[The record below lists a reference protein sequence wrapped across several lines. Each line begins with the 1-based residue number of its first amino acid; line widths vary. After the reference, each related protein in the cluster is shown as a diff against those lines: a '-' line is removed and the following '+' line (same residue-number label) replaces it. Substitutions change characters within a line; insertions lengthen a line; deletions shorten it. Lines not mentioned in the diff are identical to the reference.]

1 MTTPPFFIGVDVGGT
16 NIKLGLVDD
25 EGRTLA
31 YSKIATDEPSG
42 PASAMQRVAVELRAM
57 LAEVGMTMSDVA
69 SIGLA
74 TPGTMDIINGK
85 MLEAHNLPHWFNF
98 PIRQTLEEET
108 GAAVVLANDA
118 NAAAFGEY
126 WLGSGREFK
135 SMVLLTLGTGV
146 GGGIIVNDS
155 LVEGD
160 HSFGSECG
168 HIIIDYND
176 DARAIPTGQR
186 GHLEAYA
193 SGTAIVKR
201 TQEALD
207 AGEKSSLT
215 ARMHS
220 GEKLSPLMVAEE
232 AERGDE
238 LSLLIVMETA
248 RYVGIGAVSLM
259 HTIDPG
265 AVVLGGAVNFGGAD
279 SPLGTMFIERVRE
292 EVKRRAFPVPAK
304 KTAIRFAS
312 LGADAGY
319 LGAGGLARQSY
330 LRDHQ
335 APVTS

>member
-31 YSKIATDEPSG
+31 YSKIPTDEPSG
-42 PASAMQRVAVELRAM
+42 PSSAMRRVAAELRAM

-74 TPGTMDIINGK
+74 TPGTMDIDKGL

-98 PIRQTLEEET
+98 PIRHTLEEET
-108 GAAVVLANDA
+108 GAPVVLSNDA

-160 HSFGSECG
+160 HSFGSELG

-215 ARMHS
+215 VRMKS
-220 GEKLSPLMVAEE
+220 GEKLTPLMVAEE

-248 RYVGIGAVSLM
+248 KYVGIGAVSLM

-279 SPLGTMFIERVRE
+279 APLGTMFIERVRE
-292 EVKRRAFPVPAK
+292 EVRRRAFPVPAK

-319 LGAGGLARQSY
+319 LGACGLARQSY